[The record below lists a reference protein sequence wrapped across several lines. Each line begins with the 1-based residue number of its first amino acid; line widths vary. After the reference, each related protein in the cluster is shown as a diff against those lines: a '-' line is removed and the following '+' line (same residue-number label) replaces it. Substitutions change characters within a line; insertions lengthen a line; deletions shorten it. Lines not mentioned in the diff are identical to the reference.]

1 MPTSSPLLQHPS
13 QARIQWLNQASAA
26 EALAW
31 LDGIYEHSPW
41 VAEQALA
48 QRPFRSLAHLKWA
61 LAHSVMQADPAQ
73 QLALIKAHPLLAAKP
88 NPNLTSE
95 SKQEQQ
101 VAGLW
106 QSTPA
111 QGQRLKE
118 LNDAYLAKFGWPFI
132 VAVRGPRGNGL
143 TPQAILDTMAWRMQ
157 QSPAVAFQEN
167 LRQIL

>member
-1 MPTSSPLLQHPS
+1 
-13 QARIQWLNQASAA
+13 LNQASTA

-61 LAHSVMQADPAQ
+61 LAHSVMQADPTQ
-73 QLALIKAHPLLAAKP
+73 QMALIKAHPLLAAKP
-88 NPNLTSE
+88 NPHLTSE

-111 QGQRLKE
+111 QAAQLQAPDQCPRNPNLGWAGRGQQVHFQLRS
-118 LNDAYLAKFGWPFI
+118 A
-132 VAVRGPRGNGL
+132 
-143 TPQAILDTMAWRMQ
+143 
-157 QSPAVAFQEN
+157 QSPERRGADA
-167 LRQIL
+167 R

>member
-95 SKQEQQ
+95 LTAEQ
-101 VAGLW
+101 VED
-106 QSTPA
+106 T
-111 QGQRLKE
+111 
-118 LNDAYLAKFGWPFI
+118 
-132 VAVRGPRGNGL
+132 VNGL
-143 TPQAILDTMAWRMQ
+143 VAWSADRERIMAAMDILSDLADAANDLGEEGEEE
-157 QSPAVAFQEN
+157 PG
-167 LRQIL
+167 